1 MKVLISGASGLI
13 GTELTK
19 QLRSLGHEPVLLVRR
34 EKRAPHEVSWNPAK
48 GELEPGIMESVDA
61 VVNLAGATT
70 SKIPWTKKYAK
81 TLVDSRI
88 DSTRLLVQAINQ
100 AENPPKVF
108 LSGSAEG
115 FYGNG
120 GETLLTEE
128 SPLGTGFM
136 AELSNDWE
144 LEAKKAKIRTVLI
157 RTTLTMSKNAIA
169 LKLIKLMISL
179 LFVKSLGNGKQW
191 WAWITVED
199 HARAMI
205 HLIDDETASG
215 PFNFVAPEPAT
226 CEQIF
231 AALGKELRRPN
242 LIRIPAWAMR
252 LTAGDAADQILLTSH
267 KMSAQKLLSTGF
279 EFNHPTI
286 SQAARYTVR

>member
-19 QLRSLGHEPVLLVRR
+19 LLRSLGHEPVLLVRR
-34 EKRAPHEVSWNPAK
+34 EKREAHEVSWNPAN
-48 GELEPGIMESVDA
+48 GDLEPGIMESVDA

-81 TLVDSRI
+81 TLVGSRI

-128 SPLGTGFM
+128 RPLGIGFM

-144 LEAKKAKIRTVLI
+144 VEAKKAKIRTVLI

-169 LKLIKLMISL
+169 LKLIKLMISV

-205 HLIDDETASG
+205 HLIEDETASG

-231 AALGKELRRPN
+231 VALGKELRRPN